1 MLQKIKI
8 VPAPQAINVGSVS
21 QNNPYV
27 NPVILSSYPE
37 GYKSPNQKYPPA
49 PLP

>member
-1 MLQKIKI
+1 MLQKINI
-8 VPAPQAINVGSVS
+8 VPPPQPVNAVPAS
-21 QNNPYV
+21 QSIPYV